1 MKRKFFAAFLSL
13 CMVMSLVPMTALA
26 APEDGNQ
33 AATELPEAVDG
44 VITLDKDYSVSTL
57 NSNVTY
63 DLNGHTLTYTGGTVT
78 ISDGDILTFKDSSVS
93 EMARGGTLKLTGVS
107 STSAALSPE
116 QGGTVNAENINVEC
130 TGSAFFP
137 KGDAAAVN
145 ITNCDVT
152 ASVYCVATNAGS
164 NANYNVEITLKNST
178 FTANADDDDNCPVMI
193 NVPGTLIMDN
203 CTVTG
208 DRMGV
213 LVRAGDATITNCTI
227 TATGEYT
234 DNNNYE
240 TNDWKSGNEVPMAA
254 VIVGSKNG
262 SYNKNATCNSKN
274 FDYPEKTL
282 KYKHIRRISD

>member
-1 MKRKFFAAFLSL
+1 M
-13 CMVMSLVPMTALA
+13 
-26 APEDGNQ
+26 
-33 AATELPEAVDG
+33 
-44 VITLDKDYSVSTL
+44 
-57 NSNVTY
+57 
-63 DLNGHTLTYTGGTVT
+63 
-78 ISDGDILTFKDSSVS
+78 
-93 EMARGGTLKLTGVS
+93 
-107 STSAALSPE
+107 
-116 QGGTVNAENINVEC
+116 
-130 TGSAFFP
+130 
-137 KGDAAAVN
+137 
-145 ITNCDVT
+145 
-152 ASVYCVATNAGS
+152 
-164 NANYNVEITLKNST
+164 KNST

-262 SYNKNATCNSKN
+262 SYNKNATCEIK
-274 FDYPEKTL
+274 
-282 KYKHIRRISD
+282 IRYEF